1 MPPVASL
8 GSMALTPKALLAG
21 AGAIAV
27 AFVALLLLA
36 YGSAQARWLD
46 AAALQGFL
54 DLQGPW
60 VKSASEQL
68 VRFGNPVP
76 FAIIGAALAA
86 IALARGRPRMALVVV
101 ALLGLTSVSSQ
112 LLKALLA
119 YPRAEGQIAE
129 AHVAPA
135 AFPSGHATAAM
146 TLAIA
151 LVIVMPARLRAPA
164 AIVGSALALGVSFSI
179 VSLGWHLPS
188 DAVGGF
194 LLATGWALVLLAGL
208 RAADAIYPERTGRSR
223 VAMKTRAA
231 VDGAAAIGLTALLA
245 TGAVIAAGVTAV
257 LLVFRLSDVVDY
269 AQDHTAFV
277 LVAGGITLSAVVL
290 LAGLAGALARRS

>member
-1 MPPVASL
+1 
-8 GSMALTPKALLAG
+8 MALTPRALLVG

-27 AFVALLLLA
+27 AFLVLLALA

-54 DLQGPW
+54 DLQGPV
-60 VKSASEQL
+60 VKSASQQL
-68 VRFGNPVP
+68 VKLGNPVP
-76 FAIIGAALAA
+76 FALLGAGLAGV
-86 IALARGRPRMALVVV
+86 ALARGRPRVALLVV

-151 LVIVMPARLRAPA
+151 LVVVMPARLRVPA
-164 AIVGSALALGVSFSI
+164 ALVGSALALGVSFSI

-188 DAVGGF
+188 DAVAGF
-194 LLATGWALVLLAGL
+194 LLATGWALVLLAAL
-208 RAADAIYPERTGRSR
+208 RAADAIYPERAGRSR
-223 VAMKTRAA
+223 VAMTTRAA

-245 TGAVIAAGVTAV
+245 TGAVIATGVTAV
-257 LLVFRLSDVVDY
+257 LLVFRLPDVVTY
-269 AQDHTAFV
+269 AQDHTAFFA
-277 LVAGGITLSAVVL
+277 VAGAITVSAVAL
-290 LAGLAGALARRS
+290 LAGLAGVLARRS

>member
-1 MPPVASL
+1 
-8 GSMALTPKALLAG
+8 MALTPRALLAG
-21 AGAIAV
+21 AGVIAF
-27 AFVALLLLA
+27 AFVVLLVLA
-36 YGSAQARWLD
+36 YGSPQARWLD
-46 AAALQGFL
+46 AAALQGFV
-54 DLQGPW
+54 DLQRPVVRSVSQNF
-60 VKSASEQL
+60 VKL
-68 VRFGNPVP
+68 GDPMP
-76 FAIIGAALAA
+76 FALVSCALASV
-86 IALARGRPRMALVVV
+86 ALARGRPRVALFVV
-101 ALLGLTSVSSQ
+101 ALLGLTSISSQ

-151 LVIVMPARLRAPA
+151 LVVVMPARLRLPA
-164 AIVGSALALGVSFSI
+164 AVLGAGLALGVSFSI

-208 RAADAIYPERTGRSR
+208 RVAGSIYPERSGRSR
-223 VAMKTRAA
+223 VATTTRAA

-245 TGAVIAAGVTAV
+245 AGAAIAAGVTLV
-257 LLVFRLSDVVDY
+257 LVLFRLPDVVGY
-269 AQDHTAFV
+269 AQDHTAFF
-277 LVAGGITLSAVVL
+277 LVAGAIALSAVAL
-290 LAGLAGALARRS
+290 LAGLAGVLARRG